1 MGTRT
6 MFGSLYSQHA
16 QGEETERMLIEEEK
30 KRVSEQEAGVDLTL
44 FFSCWQL
51 LR

>member
-1 MGTRT
+1 MVNMTEVKKLERT
-6 MFGSLYSQHA
+6 
-16 QGEETERMLIEEEK
+16 LIEEEK

-44 FFSCWQL
+44 VFGCWQL